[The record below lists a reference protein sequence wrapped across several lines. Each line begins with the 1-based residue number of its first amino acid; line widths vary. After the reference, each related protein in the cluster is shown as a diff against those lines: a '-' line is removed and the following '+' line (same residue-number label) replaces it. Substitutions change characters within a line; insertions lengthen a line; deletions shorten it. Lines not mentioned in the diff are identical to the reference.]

1 MDSLAYLRDQSQ
13 VFGPGRVNVAQR
25 DGALGLE
32 RDIFSETITQLGV
45 ASGKSFGA
53 QPQLL
58 FAGQR
63 AHTPTLQRA
72 ALLFDQR
79 GVAPKRLSYLVILS
93 LHNPLQPFDL
103 MANRRV
109 LDRLVPWGR
118 ANFRRNQI
126 VYAETRHQMVFQAD
140 EETRRSRIALT
151 AGAPS

>member
-93 LHNPLQPFDL
+93 LHNLCS
-103 MANRRV
+103 
-109 LDRLVPWGR
+109 
-118 ANFRRNQI
+118 
-126 VYAETRHQMVFQAD
+126 
-140 EETRRSRIALT
+140 RSTSWRT
-151 AGAPS
+151 AGCSIGSSPGAGRIFGGIRLSIPKRAIKWSSRLTKKRDVPGSP